1 MKAVLFLETTCQS
14 LILQVAIKLTK
25 NILILL
31 QIIGPIILIGSLVYS
46 FIQMTINPD
55 DKKIPKKIINK
66 FIAAIV
72 LFFLPTIMNA
82 TMGLLGSTFIISDC
96 WNAKLEVS
104 YNPDYI
110 KTTDNDKLKKSF
122 LTNPSEYE
130 HGNKKEDTSSSD
142 GSTTTA
148 TGKGN
153 FVKYSMSDQQLK
165 QITALALHEQG
176 TTKGAAAEAS
186 LMANR
191 FEMYGSKYGT
201 GSAGLV
207 NYVRSSGWFANA
219 ATHMADFGV
228 VTSAAYSAVKQV
240 LVEGKRTLPKYVDE
254 HDCFSDLSS
263 VTNNGSAIS
272 ITNRSSYK
280 KNVSKIHNR
289 YGATYTFYSFP
300 ASGSDPFG
308 YTSESNRQKYG
319 DDCYSID

>member
-1 MKAVLFLETTCQS
+1 MKVTTKEMTVFAMLGALMYASKVIMEIAPNVHLLGTFTIAFTVVYRKKALYPIYTYVILNGILAGFATWWIPYLYKWTVLWGVIMML
-14 LILQVAIKLTK
+14 
-25 NILILL
+25 
-31 QIIGPIILIGSLVYS
+31 P
-46 FIQMTINPD
+46 
-55 DKKIPKKIINK
+55 KKMPKKIINK

-142 GSTTTA
+142 GSATTA

-240 LVEGKRTLPKYVDE
+240 LVEGKRTLPKSE
-254 HDCFSDLSS
+254 
-263 VTNNGSAIS
+263 IS
-272 ITNRSSYK
+272 
-280 KNVSKIHNR
+280 KNICLQP
-289 YGATYTFYSFP
+289 YSMHP
-300 ASGSDPFG
+300 V
-308 YTSESNRQKYG
+308 Q
-319 DDCYSID
+319 